1 LAFLRDIKIKNSSLQ
16 EVKTILYNKITYGM
30 IMAYLNELFNENFL
44 EYASYVV
51 KERAIPHIKDG
62 LKPVQRRIIH
72 SLIEMDDGKFNK
84 VANVVGNCMK
94 YHPHGDAAI
103 YSALVVVANKE
114 LFIEKQGN
122 FGNILTGD
130 PASAARYIECRPSRL
145 TYETLYN
152 KEITEY
158 SLSYDGRNKEPLF
171 FPAKFPVALVQG
183 AEGIAV
189 GMVAK
194 ILPHNFIE
202 VLQAMKESLYG
213 RTVILAP
220 DFLTGGYIDV
230 SKYDEGLGKVLVR
243 AKIESAG
250 TKGVI
255 IRELPYGTTTE
266 GLISSIEA
274 AVRADKVKVTRIDD
288 FSTHKVE
295 LRLKIKR
302 GFSAEE
308 VIKSLYAFTDCEKSM
323 SSNVLFIADNKPRVF
338 RISEVVEFM
347 ADQLQ
352 DVLGRELQLEKD
364 TLLKKLHRRSLEL
377 IFVSERIYKHIEN
390 KRKQET
396 VQKAV
401 FDGLQPFSSEF
412 PGELTSE
419 DVEYLLSIPIRRI
432 SAYDISKAKKILD
445 EIQGRVA
452 EIDTLLKDLVG
463 YAARWID
470 SMTERYTGQFPR
482 RTEIIDMNPTSVQK
496 AAIRDRELK
505 YNGNKGYIGYD
516 LADAPARFMVSVY
529 DRILIID
536 REGGYKVIDVPE
548 KLFIGYRLRYIGLA
562 DETVMNTTV
571 FTALYTRK
579 EKAGTTLYIKRFR
592 INKYIIDKNYSVLPD
607 EECRLVEL
615 TQASEGG
622 FAVHLVPR
630 GRMKKTLLR
639 CPLEEYRI
647 KGVGARGYKITA
659 KEYESINFFRSAED
673 KGNEGPLLTAG
684 E

>member
-1 LAFLRDIKIKNSSLQ
+1 
-16 EVKTILYNKITYGM
+16 
-30 IMAYLNELFNENFL
+30 MAYLNELFNENFL

-158 SLSYDGRNKEPLF
+158 GLSYDGRNKEPLF

-250 TKGVI
+250 TKSVI

-288 FSTHKVE
+288 FSTDKVE

-323 SSNVLFIADNKPRVF
+323 SSNVLFISDNKPRVF

-347 ADQLQ
+347 AAQLQ

-396 VQKAV
+396 VEKAV

-470 SMTERYTGQFPR
+470 SMTERYTGHFPR

-562 DETVMNTTV
+562 DEKDMNTTV

-592 INKYIIDKNYSVLPD
+592 INKYIIDKKYSVLPD
-607 EECRLVEL
+607 EDCRLVEL
-615 TQASEGG
+615 TQATEGG

-630 GRMKKTLLR
+630 GRMKKTLLH
-639 CPLEEYRI
+639 CTLADYRI

-659 KEYESINFFRSAED
+659 KEYERISFFRSAED
-673 KGNEGPLLTAG
+673 RGNEGPLLTAG